1 MGVRDDLV
9 YGGTDLLIVGLL
21 PPAGIYLLVRY
32 FDRRT
37 RAADARTPG
46 TRQVPS
52 PASQKIVDDA
62 WDERAGQEAGD
73 DDRQE
78 SADQLAGRGLPLTG
92 AAVIV
97 GLGLA
102 LWLLIVLIV
111 TATSS
116 SGQLTESQLRPG
128 DCLRNSTNLGP
139 SLGNDG
145 PWPSTFT
152 AVPCAMPHVA
162 EIIFAGDPWPQSLA
176 YPGFAVIANQ
186 GPARCASAF
195 RAYDGIAPAASE
207 FSIADITPDS
217 STWASG
223 DRLVVCI
230 AYVSDF
236 SGPSYGGDLWDYSI
250 KGSHR

>member
-1 MGVRDDLV
+1 VTPCSQYEQHVRAICELPLAQPRMLANAIMMNVLGDGTGDHPRASAVWLTGVHA
-9 YGGTDLLIVGLL
+9 Y
-21 PPAGIYLLVRY
+21 
-32 FDRRT
+32 DRT
-37 RAADARTPG
+37 QPG
-46 TRQVPS
+46 VEVHLAT
-52 PASQKIVDDA
+52 
-62 WDERAGQEAGD
+62 
-73 DDRQE
+73 
-78 SADQLAGRGLPLTG
+78 SADQLAARGLPPSG

-250 KGSHR
+250 KESHR